1 MTKALIFDS
10 GAIINL
16 SMNGLLYILEEL
28 KKDFEGRF
36 IITEEVK
43 YEVIDRPIKVQRFEL
58 EALRVQQLLKEKV
71 LEPPESLGISNSEIQ
86 RETKNLLEIANHTI
100 SSNGRWVEVVSGA
113 EMSCLALNSI
123 LQKKGIECIIAIDER
138 TTRILS
144 EKPENLKKIMS
155 DKLHMNI
162 SLAEGNLEKL
172 SNFKFIRSSEI
183 GYVAFKKNLLH
194 LKDKKALEAVLYATK
209 FKGSSISFDEINEL
223 KNL

>member
-43 YEVIDRPIKVQRFEL
+43 YEVIDRPI
-58 EALRVQQLLKEKV
+58 KV